1 MAQLGCL
8 GARSDHQSM
17 AQFVCRNGDVPKL
30 SADDLV
36 YLRNEWCDNEITEY
50 IRYMTLVKSALCMD
64 KSRSTKL
71 APSKAVDAVWR
82 DHIDGGDLY
91 SKFCVRTFEM
101 PNVIIKRVEADITYD
116 NYQTTLKKLES
127 TFGEGTA
134 VGKANYAYW
143 PAYDYCGDRRRGSA
157 DEDAGAK
164 KLTFTEADLDRLP
177 QDVFAGKH
185 PERLVDAFTFLRAYL
200 ADRMKWHTGVEALIA
215 EGGGLLRAS
224 GLFPGGLSEFKAA
237 LVGCN
242 AMHVACGLHEVPAPK
257 GTLRN
262 VLADYVTSAKKQN
275 CKVCIPLVPVFPQDG
290 GDLVEWLGR
299 FNVEQLFAQD
309 PFRVTSRDIAQL
321 VSTFPVIK
329 D

>member
-1 MAQLGCL
+1 
-8 GARSDHQSM
+8 M
-17 AQFVCRNGDVPKL
+17 AQFVCRNVDVPKL
-30 SADDLV
+30 SADDLE
-36 YLRNEWCDNEITEY
+36 YLRSEWCDESSPNI
-50 IRYMTLVKSALCMD
+50 KSTLCMD
-64 KSRSTKL
+64 TVRPTKL
-71 APSKAVDAVWR
+71 APSKAVDAVWCH
-82 DHIDGGDLY
+82 HIDGGDLY
-91 SKFCVRTFEM
+91 SNFCVRIFEI
-101 PNVIIKRVEADITYD
+101 PNVIIKRVDADITYD

-185 PERLVDAFTFLRAYL
+185 PERLVDAFTFLRTYL
-200 ADRMKWHTGVEALIA
+200 ADRMKWHTGVDALIA

-242 AMHVACGLHEVPAPK
+242 AMHVACGLHEVPEHAPK
-257 GTLRN
+257 STLRN

-309 PFRVTSRDIAQL
+309 PFCVTSRDIAH
-321 VSTFPVIK
+321 
-329 D
+329 